1 MLDKD
6 QDGTLTME
14 ELRSGLEST
23 GLFELLRKD
32 YTMQVSNDII
42 NDEFELI
49 MEALDVNKDG
59 SIDYNEFLQAT
70 ISAQANL
77 NQ

>member
-6 QDGTLTME
+6 QDGTLTMD
-14 ELRSGLEST
+14 ELRAGLENN

-32 YTMQVSNDII
+32 YTMQVSNNII

-49 MEALDVNKDG
+49 MEALD
-59 SIDYNEFLQAT
+59 
-70 ISAQANL
+70 
-77 NQ
+77 